1 MLRRGERKKIFKNS
15 ILNLLTASAMQ
26 WNDMHNIQIT
36 KLGAMLQEE
45 GRLFNYNSLPS
56 YLLTCIT

>member
-1 MLRRGERKKIFKNS
+1 
-15 ILNLLTASAMQ
+15 
-26 WNDMHNIQIT
+26 MHNIQIT

-56 YLLTCIT
+56 TLPYLLTYLLVLHKNAKCLK